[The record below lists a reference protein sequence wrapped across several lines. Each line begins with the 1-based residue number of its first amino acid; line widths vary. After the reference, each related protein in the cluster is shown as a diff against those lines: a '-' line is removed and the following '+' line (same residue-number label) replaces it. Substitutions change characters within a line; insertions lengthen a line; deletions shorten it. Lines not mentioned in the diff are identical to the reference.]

1 MLNYSKLPQRLE
13 FGQHLQQT
21 EMWNRWRDLPSR
33 KNKIRKIVESV
44 VNFVVKSSVLSEETF
59 KMYDKKN
66 RKIVDANPDTRDMFA
81 DHDEELEEELTPE
94 EEEAS
99 SGYTLQLIH
108 HIIAETPVDDR
119 RRRWLLELR
128 RSILSDEG
136 EFRERIHA
144 IQQEALRIHAEMEA
158 QIEKLTSPANRI
170 GTLLGLPKEDIARV
184 IVGGSEYYANLDTQ
198 LDPKTLKKGFSV
210 LLNEAY
216 VVVGE
221 LGYNDAGPIAKIA
234 DVMPD
239 GRLRI
244 GQEPNTQ
251 SIILERSTD
260 LADAKL
266 KPGDEVRIDSNS
278 RVALEYLAAKETDVY
293 ALEAVPDIPWSKV
306 GGLDETIQR
315 IKDTIELP
323 ILHPQLFERFQYSA
337 PKGFLLHGPPGCG
350 KTLIGKATAYNL
362 TQRLRKESG
371 EDIEGCFLHIKGPEI
386 LNMWLGES
394 ERKVREIFQIA
405 REKKDEGKLAF
416 VFIDEAESI
425 LGTRRALRSHSIS
438 NTLVPMFCAEMDG
451 IESLQDVVIILATN
465 RPDLIDPAILRP
477 GRIDRKIKVTRP
489 DADAAKDIFRIYLTP
504 ELPIAA
510 EELLDTADDESSA
523 DAVPAL
529 IPAEKAVEDLI
540 AQIVDEMFR
549 ENEENR
555 FLEVALRSG
564 RRDILYRGH
573 LCSGAIIESIVQR
586 AKESALKRAIQNPEK
601 ESGISR
607 ADLLDALAAEY
618 RESEIF
624 PPTEATEDWLK
635 LLDYDPANVVKVTPI
650 KSEKQERRK
659 TSGSRVI

>member
-1 MLNYSKLPQRLE
+1 
-13 FGQHLQQT
+13 
-21 EMWNRWRDLPSR
+21 
-33 KNKIRKIVESV
+33 
-44 VNFVVKSSVLSEETF
+44 
-59 KMYDKKN
+59 MYDKKN
-66 RKIVDANPDTRDMFA
+66 PKDAGASPDKYDLFTED
-81 DHDEELEEELTPE
+81 DEEVEEELTSE
-94 EEEAS
+94 EEEMN
-99 SGYTLQLIH
+99 SGYSLQLIH
-108 HIIAETPVDDR
+108 HLIAETPPEDR

-128 RSILSDEG
+128 RAILSDEG
-136 EFRERIHA
+136 EFRERIQA

-170 GTLLGLPKEDIARV
+170 GTLLGLPKDDIARV
-184 IVGGSEYYANLDTQ
+184 IVGGSEYYANLDTE
-198 LDPKTLKKGFSV
+198 LDPGTLKKGFSV
-210 LLNEAY
+210 LLNDAF

-234 DVMPD
+234 DVIPD

-244 GQEPNTQ
+244 GQEPNAQTV
-251 SIILERSTD
+251 ILERSADLTD
-260 LADAKL
+260 VKL
-266 KPGDEVRIDSNS
+266 KPGDEVRVDSNY
-278 RVALEYLAAKETDVY
+278 RVALEHIATKETDAY
-293 ALEAVPDIPWSKV
+293 ALEAVPNIPWSKV

-323 ILHPQLFERFQYSA
+323 ILHPELFSRFQYSA

-362 TQRLRKESG
+362 TQQLRRESG
-371 EDIEGCFLHIKGPEI
+371 EEVEGCFLHIKGPEI

-405 REKKDEGKLAF
+405 REKKEDGKLAF

-477 GRIDRKIKVTRP
+477 GRIDRKIKVIRP
-489 DADAAKDIFRIYLTP
+489 DADAAKDIFRIYFTP
-504 ELPIAA
+504 ELPLAS
-510 EELLDTADDESSA
+510 ELTLDA
-523 DAVPAL
+523 DAETEGETPPEV
-529 IPAEKAVEDLI
+529 IPPEKAVEDLI
-540 AQIVDEMFR
+540 AQVVNEMFR
-549 ENEENR
+549 EDDDNR
-555 FLEVALRSG
+555 FLEVSLRSG

-607 ADLLDALAAEY
+607 ADLLDALAAEF

-650 KSEKQERRK
+650 KTEKRERRK
-659 TSGSRVI
+659 ASGSRVI

>member
-1 MLNYSKLPQRLE
+1 
-13 FGQHLQQT
+13 
-21 EMWNRWRDLPSR
+21 
-33 KNKIRKIVESV
+33 
-44 VNFVVKSSVLSEETF
+44 
-59 KMYDKKN
+59 MYDKKN
-66 RKIVDANPDTRDMFA
+66 RKTMGPNPDGNDLFIE
-81 DHDEELEEELTPE
+81 DDEELEEELTPE
-94 EEEAS
+94 EEAMS
-99 SGYTLQLIH
+99 SGYSLQLIH
-108 HIIAETPVDDR
+108 HIITETPVDDR
-119 RRRWLLELR
+119 RRRWLMELR
-128 RSILSDEG
+128 RSILNDEG
-136 EFRERIHA
+136 EFQERVRS
-144 IQQEALRIHAEMEA
+144 IQQEALRIHAEMEE
-158 QIEKLTSPANRI
+158 QIEKLTAPANRI

-184 IVGGSEYYANLDTQ
+184 IVGGSEYYANV
-198 LDPKTLKKGFSV
+198 DPELEGADLKKGFSV
-210 LLNEAY
+210 LLNDAF

-244 GQEPNTQ
+244 GQEPNAQ
-251 SIILERSTD
+251 SVILERSTD
-260 LADAKL
+260 LVDMKL
-266 KPGDEVRIDSNS
+266 KPGDEVRIDSNF
-278 RVALEYLAAKETDVY
+278 RVAVEYIASQETDAY
-293 ALEAVPDIPWSKV
+293 ALEAVPNIPWSKV
-306 GGLDETIQR
+306 GGLDNTIQR

-323 ILHPQLFERFQYSA
+323 ILHPKLFERFQYSA

-362 TQRLRKESG
+362 TQRLRRESG
-371 EDIEGCFLHIKGPEI
+371 EDVESCFLHIKGPEI

-405 REKKDEGKLAF
+405 REKKEDGKLAF

-489 DADAAKDIFRIYLTP
+489 DAEAAKDIFRIYLTP
-504 ELPIAA
+504 DLPIAS
-510 EELLDTADDESSA
+510 LLDAEKDTETAEGEA
-523 DAVPAL
+523 PPEV
-529 IPAEKAVEDLI
+529 IPAEKAVADLI
-540 AQIVDEMFR
+540 AQAVDEMFR
-549 ENEENR
+549 EDEDNR
-555 FLEVALRSG
+555 FLEVSLRSG
-564 RRDILYRGH
+564 RRDILYKGH

-601 ESGISR
+601 ESGITR

-618 RESEIF
+618 GESEIF

-659 TSGSRVI
+659 ASGSRVI

>member
-1 MLNYSKLPQRLE
+1 
-13 FGQHLQQT
+13 
-21 EMWNRWRDLPSR
+21 
-33 KNKIRKIVESV
+33 
-44 VNFVVKSSVLSEETF
+44 
-59 KMYDKKN
+59 MYDKKN
-66 RKIVDANPDTRDMFA
+66 PKDVNASPNKYDLFVED
-81 DHDEELEEELTPE
+81 DEEVEEEFTPDEEEL
-94 EEEAS
+94 S
-99 SGYTLQLIH
+99 SGYSLQLIH
-108 HIIAETPVDDR
+108 HLISETPPEDR

-136 EFRERIHA
+136 EFQERIQA

-170 GTLLGLPKEDIARV
+170 GTLLGLPKDDIARV

-198 LDPKTLKKGFSV
+198 LNSGTLKKGFSV
-210 LLNEAY
+210 LLNDAF

-244 GQEPNTQ
+244 GQEPNAQ
-251 SIILERSTD
+251 SVILERSAD
-260 LADAKL
+260 LTDAKL
-266 KPGDEVRIDSNS
+266 KSGDEVRVDSNF
-278 RVALEYLAAKETDVY
+278 RVALEHIPTQETDAY
-293 ALEAVPDIPWSKV
+293 ALEAVPNIPWSKV
-306 GGLDETIQR
+306 GGLDETIEK

-323 ILHPQLFERFQYSA
+323 ILHPELFSRFQYSA

-362 TQRLRKESG
+362 TQQLQRESG
-371 EDIEGCFLHIKGPEI
+371 EDVEGCFLHIKGPEI

-489 DADAAKDIFRIYLTP
+489 DADAAKDIFRIYFTP
-504 ELPIAA
+504 ELPIAS
-510 EELLDTADDESSA
+510 EIDLEA
-523 DAVPAL
+523 DAADTSPEV

-540 AQIVDEMFR
+540 AQVVDEMFR
-549 ENEENR
+549 EDEDNR
-555 FLEVALRSG
+555 FLEVSLRSG

-586 AKESALKRAIQNPEK
+586 AKESALKRAIENPEK

-607 ADLLDALAAEY
+607 TDLLGALAAEY
-618 RESEIF
+618 SESEIF

-650 KSEKQERRK
+650 KAEKRERRK
-659 TSGSRVI
+659 ASGSRVI

>member
-1 MLNYSKLPQRLE
+1 
-13 FGQHLQQT
+13 
-21 EMWNRWRDLPSR
+21 
-33 KNKIRKIVESV
+33 
-44 VNFVVKSSVLSEETF
+44 
-59 KMYDKKN
+59 MYDKKN
-66 RKIVDANPDTRDMFA
+66 PKAAGASPDRYDLFTED
-81 DHDEELEEELTPE
+81 DEEVEEELTSE
-94 EEEAS
+94 EEEMN
-99 SGYTLQLIH
+99 SGYSLQLIH
-108 HIIAETPVDDR
+108 HLIAETPPEDR

-128 RSILSDEG
+128 RAILSDEG

-170 GTLLGLPKEDIARV
+170 GTLLGLPKDDIARV
-184 IVGGSEYYANLDTQ
+184 IVGGSEYYANLDTE
-198 LDPKTLKKGFSV
+198 LDPGTLKKGFSV
-210 LLNEAY
+210 LLNDAF

-234 DVMPD
+234 DVIPD

-244 GQEPNTQ
+244 GQEPNAQTV
-251 SIILERSTD
+251 ILERSADLTD
-260 LADAKL
+260 VKL
-266 KPGDEVRIDSNS
+266 KPGDEVRVDSNY
-278 RVALEYLAAKETDVY
+278 RVALEHIATKETDAY
-293 ALEAVPDIPWSKV
+293 ALEAVPNIPWSKV

-323 ILHPQLFERFQYSA
+323 ILHPELFSRFQYSA

-362 TQRLRKESG
+362 TQQLQRESG
-371 EDIEGCFLHIKGPEI
+371 EDVEGCFLHIKGPEI

-405 REKKDEGKLAF
+405 REKKEDGKLAF

-489 DADAAKDIFRIYLTP
+489 DAEAAKDIFRIYFTP
-504 ELPIAA
+504 ELPIASEVTPDA
-510 EELLDTADDESSA
+510 ETETAGETPPE
-523 DAVPAL
+523 V
-529 IPAEKAVEDLI
+529 IPPEKAVEDLI
-540 AQIVDEMFR
+540 AQVVDEMFR
-549 ENEENR
+549 EDEDNR
-555 FLEVALRSG
+555 FLEVSLRSG

-586 AKESALKRAIQNPEK
+586 AKESALKRAIQDPEK
-601 ESGISR
+601 EGGISR

-650 KSEKQERRK
+650 KTEKRERRK
-659 TSGSRVI
+659 ASGSRVI

>member
-1 MLNYSKLPQRLE
+1 
-13 FGQHLQQT
+13 
-21 EMWNRWRDLPSR
+21 
-33 KNKIRKIVESV
+33 
-44 VNFVVKSSVLSEETF
+44 
-59 KMYDKKN
+59 MYDKKN
-66 RKIVDANPDTRDMFA
+66 PKDTDVNA
-81 DHDEELEEELTPE
+81 DTYNLKFSEHDEEVEEEFPSE
-94 EEEAS
+94 EEDMS
-99 SGYTLQLIH
+99 SGYSLQLIH
-108 HIIAETPVDDR
+108 HLITETPPEDR

-136 EFRERIHA
+136 EFSERIQA

-198 LDPKTLKKGFSV
+198 INPKTLKKGFSI
-210 LLNEAY
+210 LLNDAF

-239 GRLRI
+239 GRIRI
-244 GQEPNTQ
+244 GQEPNAQTV
-251 SIILERSTD
+251 ILERSADLTD
-260 LADAKL
+260 VKL
-266 KPGDEVRIDSNS
+266 KPGDEVRVDSNY
-278 RVALEYLAAKETDVY
+278 RVALEHIATKETDAY
-293 ALEAVPDIPWSKV
+293 ALEAVPNIPWSKI

-323 ILHPQLFERFQYSA
+323 ILHPKLFSRFQYSA

-362 TQRLRKESG
+362 TQQLRRESG
-371 EDIEGCFLHIKGPEI
+371 EDVEGCFLHIKGPEI

-405 REKKDEGKLAF
+405 REKKDDGKLAF

-451 IESLQDVVIILATN
+451 IESLQDVVVILATN

-477 GRIDRKIKVTRP
+477 GRIDRKIKVIRP
-489 DADAAKDIFRIYLTP
+489 DADAAKDIFRIYFTP

-510 EELLDTADDESSA
+510 EVTIDPEAETGDETPPE
-523 DAVPAL
+523 V
-529 IPAEKAVEDLI
+529 IPPEKAVEDLI
-540 AQIVDEMFR
+540 AQVVDEMFR
-549 ENEENR
+549 EDEDNR
-555 FLEVALRSG
+555 FLEVSLRSG
-564 RRDILYRGH
+564 RRDVLYRGH

-586 AKESALKRAIQNPEK
+586 AKESALKRAIQNPDK

-618 RESEIF
+618 HESEIF

-635 LLDYDPANVVKVTPI
+635 LLDYDPANVVKITPI
-650 KSEKQERRK
+650 KTEKRERRK
-659 TSGSRVI
+659 ASGSRVI

>member
-1 MLNYSKLPQRLE
+1 
-13 FGQHLQQT
+13 
-21 EMWNRWRDLPSR
+21 
-33 KNKIRKIVESV
+33 
-44 VNFVVKSSVLSEETF
+44 
-59 KMYDKKN
+59 MYDKKN
-66 RKIVDANPDTRDMFA
+66 RRNPGANPDM
-81 DHDEELEEELTPE
+81 HDLFTEHDDEIEDELTLEED
-94 EEEAS
+94 EAS

-128 RSILSDEG
+128 RSIISDEG

-144 IQQEALRIHAEMEA
+144 IQQEVLRIHAEMEA

-184 IVGGSEYYANLDTQ
+184 IVGGSEYYANLDTK
-198 LDPKTLKKGFSV
+198 LDPKSLKKGFSV

-244 GQEPNTQ
+244 GQEPNAQ
-251 SIILERSTD
+251 SVILERSTD
-260 LADAKL
+260 LADEKL
-266 KPGDEVRIDSNS
+266 KPGDEVRIDSNFK
-278 RVALEYLAAKETDVY
+278 VALEYLAAKETDAY
-293 ALEAVPDIPWSKV
+293 ALEAVPNIPWSKV

-405 REKKDEGKLAF
+405 REKKDDGKLAF

-504 ELPIAA
+504 ELPIDS
-510 EELLDTADDESSA
+510 ELLLSAEITPVDDESSA
-523 DAVPAL
+523 DTAPPEL

-540 AQIVDEMFR
+540 AQVVDEMFR
-549 ENEENR
+549 ESEENR
-555 FLEVALRSG
+555 FLEVSLRSG
-564 RRDILYRGH
+564 RRDILYRGN

-586 AKESALKRAIQNPEK
+586 AKETALKRAIQNPEK

-607 ADLLDALAAEY
+607 ADFLGALAAEY
-618 RESEIF
+618 SESEIF

-650 KSEKQERRK
+650 KTEKQERRK

>member
-1 MLNYSKLPQRLE
+1 
-13 FGQHLQQT
+13 
-21 EMWNRWRDLPSR
+21 
-33 KNKIRKIVESV
+33 
-44 VNFVVKSSVLSEETF
+44 
-59 KMYDKKN
+59 MYDKKDP
-66 RKIVDANPDTRDMFA
+66 KTDLFIED
-81 DHDEELEEELTPE
+81 DEELEEELAPE
-94 EEEAS
+94 EEAMS
-99 SGYTLQLIH
+99 SGYSLQLIH

-128 RSILSDEG
+128 RAILSDEG
-136 EFRERIHA
+136 EFQERIRA
-144 IQQEALRIHAEMEA
+144 IQQEALRIHAEMEE
-158 QIEKLTSPANRI
+158 QIEKLTAPANRI
-170 GTLLGLPKEDIARV
+170 GTLLGLPKDDIARV
-184 IVGGSEYYANLDTQ
+184 IVGGSEYYANI
-198 LDPKTLKKGFSV
+198 DPELENADLKKGFSV
-210 LLNEAY
+210 LLNDAF

-244 GQEPNTQ
+244 GQEPNAQ
-251 SIILERSTD
+251 SVILERSTD
-260 LADAKL
+260 LIDAKL
-266 KPGDEVRIDSNS
+266 KPGDEVRIDSNF
-278 RVALEYLAAKETDVY
+278 RVAVEHIAAKETDAY
-293 ALEAVPDIPWSKV
+293 ALEAVPNIPWSKV
-306 GGLDETIQR
+306 GGLDDTIQR

-323 ILHPQLFERFQYSA
+323 ILHPELFERFQYSA

-371 EDIEGCFLHIKGPEI
+371 EDVEGCFLHIKGPEI

-405 REKKDEGKLAF
+405 REKKEDGKLAF

-465 RPDLIDPAILRP
+465 RPDLIDPALLRP

-489 DADAAKDIFRIYLTP
+489 DAEAAKDIFRIYFTP
-504 ELPIAA
+504 ELPIAPEMLLG
-510 EELLDTADDESSA
+510 EETEAATGEGETQPE
-523 DAVPAL
+523 V
-529 IPAEKAVEDLI
+529 IPAEKAVTDLI

-549 ENEENR
+549 EDEDNR
-555 FLEVALRSG
+555 FLEVSLRSG
-564 RRDILYRGH
+564 RRDILYKGH

-601 ESGISR
+601 ESGITR
-607 ADLLDALAAEY
+607 TDLLDALAAEY
-618 RESEIF
+618 GESEIF

-650 KSEKQERRK
+650 KAEKQERRRA
-659 TSGSRVI
+659 SGSRVI

>member
-1 MLNYSKLPQRLE
+1 
-13 FGQHLQQT
+13 
-21 EMWNRWRDLPSR
+21 
-33 KNKIRKIVESV
+33 
-44 VNFVVKSSVLSEETF
+44 
-59 KMYDKKN
+59 MYDKKN
-66 RKIVDANPDTRDMFA
+66 RRNPGVSPDA
-81 DHDEELEEELTPE
+81 HDLFNEPEAEIEDELALEEED
-94 EEEAS
+94 AS

-108 HIIAETPVDDR
+108 HIIAETPLDDR
-119 RRRWLLELR
+119 RHRWLLELR

-184 IVGGSEYYANLDTQ
+184 IIGGSEYYANLDTK
-198 LDPKTLKKGFSV
+198 LDPEALKKGFSV

-216 VVVGE
+216 VVVGD

-234 DVMPD
+234 DVMQD

-244 GQEPNTQ
+244 GQEPNAQTV
-251 SIILERSTD
+251 ILERSTD
-260 LADAKL
+260 LADTKL
-266 KPGDEVRIDSNS
+266 KPGDEVRIDPNF
-278 RVALEYLAAKETDVY
+278 RVALEHLAAKETDAY

-306 GGLDETIQR
+306 GGLDQTIQR

-323 ILHPQLFERFQYSA
+323 ILHPELFERFQYSA

-405 REKKDEGKLAF
+405 REKREEGKLAF

-489 DADAAKDIFRIYLTP
+489 NADAAKDIFRIYLTP
-504 ELPIAA
+504 ELPIA
-510 EELLDTADDESSA
+510 EEVLLRGRSA
-523 DAVPAL
+523 DVDGETAPPEL

-540 AQIVDEMFR
+540 AQVVDEMFR
-549 ENEENR
+549 ESEENR

-659 TSGSRVI
+659 ASGSRVI

>member
-1 MLNYSKLPQRLE
+1 
-13 FGQHLQQT
+13 
-21 EMWNRWRDLPSR
+21 
-33 KNKIRKIVESV
+33 
-44 VNFVVKSSVLSEETF
+44 
-59 KMYDKKN
+59 MYDKKN
-66 RKIVDANPDTRDMFA
+66 RKTMGPNPDGNDLFIE
-81 DHDEELEEELTPE
+81 DDEELEEELTPE
-94 EEEAS
+94 EEAMS
-99 SGYTLQLIH
+99 SGYSLQLIH
-108 HIIAETPVDDR
+108 HIITETPVDDR
-119 RRRWLLELR
+119 RRRWLMELR
-128 RSILSDEG
+128 RSILNDEG
-136 EFRERIHA
+136 EFQERVRS
-144 IQQEALRIHAEMEA
+144 IQQEALRIHAEMEE
-158 QIEKLTSPANRI
+158 QIEKLTAPANRI

-184 IVGGSEYYANLDTQ
+184 IVGGSEYYANV
-198 LDPKTLKKGFSV
+198 DPELEGADLKKGFSV
-210 LLNEAY
+210 LLNDAF

-244 GQEPNTQ
+244 GQEPNAQ
-251 SIILERSTD
+251 SVILERSTD
-260 LADAKL
+260 LVDMKL
-266 KPGDEVRIDSNS
+266 KPGDEVRIDSNF
-278 RVALEYLAAKETDVY
+278 RVAVEYIASQETDAY
-293 ALEAVPDIPWSKV
+293 ALEAVPNIPWSKV
-306 GGLDETIQR
+306 GGLDNTIQR

-323 ILHPQLFERFQYSA
+323 ILHPKLFERFQYSA

-362 TQRLRKESG
+362 TQRLRRESG
-371 EDIEGCFLHIKGPEI
+371 EDVESCFLHIKGPEI

-405 REKKDEGKLAF
+405 REKKEEGKLAF

-489 DADAAKDIFRIYLTP
+489 DAEAAKDIFRIYLTP
-504 ELPIAA
+504 DLPIAS
-510 EELLDTADDESSA
+510 LLDAEKDTETAEGEA
-523 DAVPAL
+523 PPEV
-529 IPAEKAVEDLI
+529 IPAEKAVADLI
-540 AQIVDEMFR
+540 AQAVDEMFR
-549 ENEENR
+549 EDEDNR
-555 FLEVALRSG
+555 FLEVSLRSG
-564 RRDILYRGH
+564 RRDILYKGH

-601 ESGISR
+601 ESGITR

-618 RESEIF
+618 GESEIF

-659 TSGSRVI
+659 ASGSRVI

>member
-1 MLNYSKLPQRLE
+1 
-13 FGQHLQQT
+13 
-21 EMWNRWRDLPSR
+21 
-33 KNKIRKIVESV
+33 
-44 VNFVVKSSVLSEETF
+44 
-59 KMYDKKN
+59 MYDKKN
-66 RKIVDANPDTRDMFA
+66 PKTADVNRDTRDMFA
-81 DHDEELEEELTPE
+81 EHDEELEEELITE
-94 EEEAS
+94 EEEGS

-244 GQEPNTQ
+244 GQEPNAQ
-251 SIILERSTD
+251 SIILERSTG

-266 KPGDEVRIDSNS
+266 KPGDEVRIDPNS
-278 RVALEYLAAKETDVY
+278 RVALEYLPVKETDAY

-323 ILHPQLFERFQYSA
+323 ILHPELFERFQYSA

-371 EDIEGCFLHIKGPEI
+371 EDIAGCFLHIKGPEI

-405 REKKDEGKLAF
+405 REKKEEGKLAF

-510 EELLDTADDESSA
+510 EELLDAAAEENAADT
-523 DAVPAL
+523 VPDL

-586 AKESALKRAIQNPEK
+586 AKESALKRAIQNTEK

-650 KSEKQERRK
+650 KPEKQERRK

>member
-1 MLNYSKLPQRLE
+1 
-13 FGQHLQQT
+13 
-21 EMWNRWRDLPSR
+21 
-33 KNKIRKIVESV
+33 
-44 VNFVVKSSVLSEETF
+44 
-59 KMYDKKN
+59 MYDKKN
-66 RKIVDANPDTRDMFA
+66 PKDVNASPNKYDLFVED
-81 DHDEELEEELTPE
+81 DEEVEEEFTPDEEEL
-94 EEEAS
+94 S
-99 SGYTLQLIH
+99 SGYSLQLIH
-108 HIIAETPVDDR
+108 HLISETPPEDR

-136 EFRERIHA
+136 EFQERIQA

-170 GTLLGLPKEDIARV
+170 GTLLGLPKDDIARV
-184 IVGGSEYYANLDTQ
+184 IVGGSEYYANLDTE
-198 LDPKTLKKGFSV
+198 LDPATLKKGFSV
-210 LLNEAY
+210 LLNDAF

-234 DVMPD
+234 DVIPD

-244 GQEPNTQ
+244 GQEPNAQTV
-251 SIILERSTD
+251 ILERSADLTD
-260 LADAKL
+260 VKL
-266 KPGDEVRIDSNS
+266 KPGDEVRVDSNY
-278 RVALEYLAAKETDVY
+278 RVALEHIPTKETDAY
-293 ALEAVPDIPWSKV
+293 ALEAVPNIPWSKV

-323 ILHPQLFERFQYSA
+323 ILHPELFSRFQYSA

-362 TQRLRKESG
+362 TQQLQRESG
-371 EDIEGCFLHIKGPEI
+371 EDVEGCFLHIKGPEI
-386 LNMWLGES
+386 LNMWLGDS

-489 DADAAKDIFRIYLTP
+489 DADAAKDIFRIYFTP
-504 ELPIAA
+504 ELPIASEIDLEA
-510 EELLDTADDESSA
+510 EAADTSPE
-523 DAVPAL
+523 V

-540 AQIVDEMFR
+540 AQVVDEMFR
-549 ENEENR
+549 EDEDNR
-555 FLEVALRSG
+555 FLEVSLRSG

-586 AKESALKRAIQNPEK
+586 AKESALKRAIENPEK

-607 ADLLDALAAEY
+607 TDLLGALAAEY
-618 RESEIF
+618 SESEIF
-624 PPTEATEDWLK
+624 PPMEATEDWLK

-650 KSEKQERRK
+650 KAEKRERRK
-659 TSGSRVI
+659 ASGSRVI

>member
-1 MLNYSKLPQRLE
+1 
-13 FGQHLQQT
+13 
-21 EMWNRWRDLPSR
+21 
-33 KNKIRKIVESV
+33 
-44 VNFVVKSSVLSEETF
+44 
-59 KMYDKKN
+59 MYDKKN
-66 RKIVDANPDTRDMFA
+66 RRNPGANPDM
-81 DHDEELEEELTPE
+81 HDLFTEHDDEIEDELTLEED
-94 EEEAS
+94 EAS

-128 RSILSDEG
+128 RSIISDEG

-144 IQQEALRIHAEMEA
+144 IQQEVLRIHAEMEA

-184 IVGGSEYYANLDTQ
+184 IVGGSEYYANLDTK
-198 LDPKTLKKGFSV
+198 LDPKSLKKGFSV

-244 GQEPNTQ
+244 GQEPNAQ
-251 SIILERSTD
+251 SVILERSTD

-266 KPGDEVRIDSNS
+266 KPGDEVRIDSNFK
-278 RVALEYLAAKETDVY
+278 VALEYLAAKETDAY
-293 ALEAVPDIPWSKV
+293 ALEAVPNIPWSKV

-405 REKKDEGKLAF
+405 REKKDDGKLAF

-489 DADAAKDIFRIYLTP
+489 NADAAKDIFRIYLTP
-504 ELPIAA
+504 ELPIDS
-510 EELLDTADDESSA
+510 ELLLSAEITPVDDESSA
-523 DAVPAL
+523 DTAPPEL

-540 AQIVDEMFR
+540 AQVVDEMFR
-549 ENEENR
+549 ESEENR
-555 FLEVALRSG
+555 FLEVSLRSG

-586 AKESALKRAIQNPEK
+586 AKETALKRAIQNPEK

-607 ADLLDALAAEY
+607 ADFLGALAAEY
-618 RESEIF
+618 SESEIF

-650 KSEKQERRK
+650 KTEKQERRK

>member
-1 MLNYSKLPQRLE
+1 
-13 FGQHLQQT
+13 
-21 EMWNRWRDLPSR
+21 
-33 KNKIRKIVESV
+33 
-44 VNFVVKSSVLSEETF
+44 
-59 KMYDKKN
+59 MYDKKN
-66 RKIVDANPDTRDMFA
+66 PKDVNASPNKYDLFTED
-81 DHDEELEEELTPE
+81 DEEVEEELTSE
-94 EEEAS
+94 EEELS
-99 SGYTLQLIH
+99 SGYSLQLIH
-108 HIIAETPVDDR
+108 HLITETPPEDR

-128 RSILSDEG
+128 RAILSDEG
-136 EFRERIHA
+136 EFRERIQA

-170 GTLLGLPKEDIARV
+170 GTLLGLPKDDIARV
-184 IVGGSEYYANLDTQ
+184 IVGGSEYYANLDTE
-198 LDPKTLKKGFSV
+198 LDPGTLKKGFSV
-210 LLNEAY
+210 LLNDAF

-239 GRLRI
+239 GRIRI
-244 GQEPNTQ
+244 GQEPNAQTV
-251 SIILERSTD
+251 ILERSADLTD
-260 LADAKL
+260 TKL
-266 KPGDEVRIDSNS
+266 KSGDEVRVDSNF
-278 RVALEYLAAKETDVY
+278 RVALEHIATKETDAY
-293 ALEAVPDIPWSKV
+293 ALEAVPNIPWSKV
-306 GGLDETIQR
+306 GGLDETIQK

-323 ILHPQLFERFQYSA
+323 ILHPELFSRFQYSA

-362 TQRLRKESG
+362 TQQLQKESG
-371 EDIEGCFLHIKGPEI
+371 EDVEGCFLHIKGPEI

-504 ELPIAA
+504 ELPIASVVDLEA
-510 EELLDTADDESSA
+510 EAETTETPPE
-523 DAVPAL
+523 V

-549 ENEENR
+549 EDEDNR
-555 FLEVALRSG
+555 FLEVSLRSG

-650 KSEKQERRK
+650 KAEKRERRK

>member
-1 MLNYSKLPQRLE
+1 
-13 FGQHLQQT
+13 
-21 EMWNRWRDLPSR
+21 
-33 KNKIRKIVESV
+33 
-44 VNFVVKSSVLSEETF
+44 
-59 KMYDKKN
+59 MYDKKN
-66 RKIVDANPDTRDMFA
+66 PKDAGANLDKYDLFTED
-81 DHDEELEEELTPE
+81 DEEVEEELTSE
-94 EEEAS
+94 EEEMN
-99 SGYTLQLIH
+99 SGYSLQLIH
-108 HIIAETPVDDR
+108 HLIAETPPEDR

-128 RSILSDEG
+128 RAILSDEG
-136 EFRERIHA
+136 EFRERIQA

-170 GTLLGLPKEDIARV
+170 GTLLGLPKDDIARV
-184 IVGGSEYYANLDTQ
+184 IVGGSEYYANLDTE
-198 LDPKTLKKGFSV
+198 LDPGTLKKGFSV
-210 LLNEAY
+210 LLNDAF

-234 DVMPD
+234 DVIPD

-244 GQEPNTQ
+244 GQEPNAQTV
-251 SIILERSTD
+251 ILERSADLTD
-260 LADAKL
+260 VKL
-266 KPGDEVRIDSNS
+266 KPGDEVRVDSNY
-278 RVALEYLAAKETDVY
+278 RVALEHIATKETDAY
-293 ALEAVPDIPWSKV
+293 ALEAVPNIPWSKV

-323 ILHPQLFERFQYSA
+323 ILHPELFSRFQYSA

-362 TQRLRKESG
+362 TQQLRRESG
-371 EDIEGCFLHIKGPEI
+371 EDVEGCFLHIKGPEI

-405 REKKDEGKLAF
+405 REKKDDGKLAF

-489 DADAAKDIFRIYLTP
+489 DADAAKDIFRIYFTP
-504 ELPIAA
+504 ELPLASDVTLDAEAA
-510 EELLDTADDESSA
+510 TEGETPPE
-523 DAVPAL
+523 V
-529 IPAEKAVEDLI
+529 IPPEKAVEDLI
-540 AQIVDEMFR
+540 AQVVDEMFR
-549 ENEENR
+549 EDDDNR
-555 FLEVALRSG
+555 FLEVSLRSG

-607 ADLLDALAAEY
+607 ADLLDALAAEF

-650 KSEKQERRK
+650 KTEKRERRK

>member
-1 MLNYSKLPQRLE
+1 
-13 FGQHLQQT
+13 
-21 EMWNRWRDLPSR
+21 
-33 KNKIRKIVESV
+33 
-44 VNFVVKSSVLSEETF
+44 
-59 KMYDKKN
+59 MYDKKN
-66 RKIVDANPDTRDMFA
+66 PKTAGASPDRYDLFTED
-81 DHDEELEEELTPE
+81 DEDVEDEFVPE
-94 EEEAS
+94 EEEMN
-99 SGYTLQLIH
+99 SGYSLQLVHQLIT
-108 HIIAETPVDDR
+108 ETPPEDR

-128 RSILSDEG
+128 RAILSDEG

-144 IQQEALRIHAEMEA
+144 IQQEALQIHAEMEA
-158 QIEKLTSPANRI
+158 QIEQLTSPANRI
-170 GTLLGLPKEDIARV
+170 GTLIGLPKEDIARV
-184 IVGGSEYYANLDTQ
+184 IVGGSEYYANLDTE
-198 LDPKTLKKGFSV
+198 LDPGTLKKGFSV
-210 LLNEAY
+210 LLNEAF

-234 DVMPD
+234 DVIPD

-244 GQEPNTQ
+244 GQEPNAQTV
-251 SIILERSTD
+251 ILERSTD
-260 LADAKL
+260 LTDVKL
-266 KPGDEVRIDSNS
+266 KPGDEVRVDPNY
-278 RVALEYLAAKETDVY
+278 RVALEHIATKETDAY
-293 ALEAVPDIPWSKV
+293 ALEAVPNIPWSKV

-323 ILHPQLFERFQYSA
+323 ILHPELFSRFQYSA

-362 TQRLRKESG
+362 TQQLQRESG
-371 EDIEGCFLHIKGPEI
+371 EDVEGCFLHIKGPEI

-405 REKKDEGKLAF
+405 REKKEDGKLAF

-489 DADAAKDIFRIYLTP
+489 DAEAAKDIFRIYFTP
-504 ELPIAA
+504 ELPIASEVAPDA
-510 EELLDTADDESSA
+510 ETETAGETPLE
-523 DAVPAL
+523 V
-529 IPAEKAVEDLI
+529 IPPEKAVQDLI
-540 AQIVDEMFR
+540 AQVVDEMFR
-549 ENEENR
+549 EDEDNK
-555 FLEVALRSG
+555 FLEVSLRSG

-586 AKESALKRAIQNPEK
+586 AKESALKRAIQDPEK
-601 ESGISR
+601 EGGISR

-618 RESEIF
+618 QESEIF

-650 KSEKQERRK
+650 KTEKRERRK
-659 TSGSRVI
+659 TSASRVI

>member
-1 MLNYSKLPQRLE
+1 
-13 FGQHLQQT
+13 
-21 EMWNRWRDLPSR
+21 
-33 KNKIRKIVESV
+33 
-44 VNFVVKSSVLSEETF
+44 
-59 KMYDKKN
+59 MYDKKN
-66 RKIVDANPDTRDMFA
+66 PKAAGASPDKYDLFTED
-81 DHDEELEEELTPE
+81 DEAVEEEPTPE
-94 EEEAS
+94 EEELNS
-99 SGYTLQLIH
+99 DYSLQLIH
-108 HIIAETPVDDR
+108 HLIAETPPEDR

-128 RSILSDEG
+128 RAILSDEG

-144 IQQEALRIHAEMEA
+144 IEQEALRIHAEMET

-170 GTLLGLPKEDIARV
+170 GTLLGLPKDDIARV
-184 IVGGSEYYANLDTQ
+184 IVGGSEYYANLDTE
-198 LDPKTLKKGFSV
+198 LDPGTLKKGVSV
-210 LLNEAY
+210 LLNDAF

-234 DVMPD
+234 DVIPD

-244 GQEPNTQ
+244 GQEPNAQTV
-251 SIILERSTD
+251 ILERSANLTD
-260 LADAKL
+260 VKL
-266 KPGDEVRIDSNS
+266 KPGDEVRVDSNY
-278 RVALEYLAAKETDVY
+278 RVALEHIATKETDAY
-293 ALEAVPDIPWSKV
+293 ALEAVPNIPWSKV

-323 ILHPQLFERFQYSA
+323 ILHPELFSRFQYNA

-362 TQRLRKESG
+362 TQQLRRESG
-371 EDIEGCFLHIKGPEI
+371 ENVEGCFLHIKGPEI

-405 REKKDEGKLAF
+405 REKKEDGKLAF

-489 DADAAKDIFRIYLTP
+489 DAEAAKDIFRIYFTP
-504 ELPIAA
+504 ELPIAS
-510 EELLDTADDESSA
+510 EVTPDSETETAGETPPE
-523 DAVPAL
+523 V
-529 IPAEKAVEDLI
+529 IPPEKAVEDLI
-540 AQIVDEMFR
+540 AQVVDEMFR
-549 ENEENR
+549 EDEDNR
-555 FLEVALRSG
+555 FLEVSLRSG

-586 AKESALKRAIQNPEK
+586 AKESALKRAIQAPEK
-601 ESGISR
+601 EGGISR
-607 ADLLDALAAEY
+607 ADLLNALAAEY

-650 KSEKQERRK
+650 KTEKRERRK
-659 TSGSRVI
+659 ASGSRVI

>member
-1 MLNYSKLPQRLE
+1 
-13 FGQHLQQT
+13 
-21 EMWNRWRDLPSR
+21 
-33 KNKIRKIVESV
+33 
-44 VNFVVKSSVLSEETF
+44 
-59 KMYDKKN
+59 MYDKKN
-66 RKIVDANPDTRDMFA
+66 PKTAGASPDRYDLFTED
-81 DHDEELEEELTPE
+81 DEEVEEELTSE
-94 EEEAS
+94 EEEMN
-99 SGYTLQLIH
+99 SGYSLQLIH
-108 HIIAETPVDDR
+108 HLITETPPEDR

-184 IVGGSEYYANLDTQ
+184 IVGGSEYYANLDTE
-198 LDPKTLKKGFSV
+198 LDPGTLKKGFSV
-210 LLNEAY
+210 LLNDAF

-221 LGYNDAGPIAKIA
+221 LGYNDAGPIAKVAEVI
-234 DVMPD
+234 PD

-244 GQEPNTQ
+244 GQEPNAQTV
-251 SIILERSTD
+251 ILERSAD
-260 LADAKL
+260 LMDVKL
-266 KPGDEVRIDSNS
+266 KPGDEVRVDSNY
-278 RVALEYLAAKETDVY
+278 RVALEHIATKETDAY
-293 ALEAVPDIPWSKV
+293 ALEAVPNIPWSKV

-323 ILHPQLFERFQYSA
+323 ILHPELFSRFQYSA

-362 TQRLRKESG
+362 TQQLRRESG
-371 EDIEGCFLHIKGPEI
+371 EDVEGCFLHIKGPEI

-405 REKKDEGKLAF
+405 REKKDDGKLAF

-489 DADAAKDIFRIYLTP
+489 DADAAKDIFRIYFTP
-504 ELPIAA
+504 ELPIDP
-510 EELLDTADDESSA
+510 EVTRDPETETADEA
-523 DAVPAL
+523 PPEV

-540 AQIVDEMFR
+540 AQVVDEMFR
-549 ENEENR
+549 EDEDNR
-555 FLEVALRSG
+555 FLEVSLRSG

-607 ADLLDALAAEY
+607 ADLLDALAAEFL
-618 RESEIF
+618 ESEIF

-650 KSEKQERRK
+650 KAEKRERRK
-659 TSGSRVI
+659 ASGSRVI

>member
-1 MLNYSKLPQRLE
+1 
-13 FGQHLQQT
+13 
-21 EMWNRWRDLPSR
+21 
-33 KNKIRKIVESV
+33 
-44 VNFVVKSSVLSEETF
+44 
-59 KMYDKKN
+59 MYDKKN
-66 RKIVDANPDTRDMFA
+66 PKDTDVNA
-81 DHDEELEEELTPE
+81 DTYNLKFSEHDEEVEEEFPSE
-94 EEEAS
+94 EEDMS
-99 SGYTLQLIH
+99 SGYSLQLIH
-108 HIIAETPVDDR
+108 HLITETPPEDR

-136 EFRERIHA
+136 EFSERIQA

-198 LDPKTLKKGFSV
+198 INPKTLKKGFSI
-210 LLNEAY
+210 LLNDAF

-239 GRLRI
+239 GRIRI
-244 GQEPNTQ
+244 GQEPNAQTV
-251 SIILERSTD
+251 ILERSADLTD
-260 LADAKL
+260 VKL
-266 KPGDEVRIDSNS
+266 KPGDEVRVDSNY
-278 RVALEYLAAKETDVY
+278 RVALEHIATKETDAY
-293 ALEAVPDIPWSKV
+293 ALEAVPNIPWSKI

-323 ILHPQLFERFQYSA
+323 ILHPKLFSRFQYSA

-362 TQRLRKESG
+362 TQQLRRESG
-371 EDIEGCFLHIKGPEI
+371 EDVEGCFLHIKGPEI

-405 REKKDEGKLAF
+405 REKKDDGKLAF

-451 IESLQDVVIILATN
+451 IESLQDVVVILATN

-477 GRIDRKIKVTRP
+477 GRIDRKIKVIRP
-489 DADAAKDIFRIYLTP
+489 DADAAKDIFRIYFTP

-510 EELLDTADDESSA
+510 EVTIDPETETGDETPPE
-523 DAVPAL
+523 V
-529 IPAEKAVEDLI
+529 IPPEKAVEDLI
-540 AQIVDEMFR
+540 AQVVDEMFR
-549 ENEENR
+549 EDEDNR
-555 FLEVALRSG
+555 FLEVSLRSG
-564 RRDILYRGH
+564 RRDVLYRGH

-586 AKESALKRAIQNPEK
+586 AKESALKRAIQNPDK

-618 RESEIF
+618 HESEIF

-635 LLDYDPANVVKVTPI
+635 LLDYDPANVVKITPI
-650 KSEKQERRK
+650 KTEKRERRK
-659 TSGSRVI
+659 ASGSRVI

>member
-1 MLNYSKLPQRLE
+1 
-13 FGQHLQQT
+13 
-21 EMWNRWRDLPSR
+21 
-33 KNKIRKIVESV
+33 
-44 VNFVVKSSVLSEETF
+44 
-59 KMYDKKN
+59 MYDKKN

-81 DHDEELEEELTPE
+81 EHDEELEEELTPE

-119 RRRWLLELR
+119 RRRWLFELR

-244 GQEPNTQ
+244 GQEPNAQ

-278 RVALEYLAAKETDVY
+278 RVALEYLAAQETDVY

-323 ILHPQLFERFQYSA
+323 ILHPELFERFQYSA

-510 EELLDTADDESSA
+510 EELLNTADGESSA
-523 DAVPAL
+523 DAVLDL

-607 ADLLDALAAEY
+607 ADLLNALAAEY